1 MTNPDYRAMCAELAD
16 ALAEWRLGG
25 GPPEDTA
32 DAELVAR
39 ARALLA
45 EPEAEGPTDQELL
58 HLYQVATPCYSV
70 EEYKRELDFARAVLA
85 RWGRPVTAPVPE
97 STDEALA
104 NFTAWFCRNY
114 PGPDT
119 LIHRPEWHAPKVFR
133 AASDAL
139 ARWGRPTP
147 QPPADGEVAELVEW
161 LHRRAAEVQAENCTT
176 IYSPHLL
183 RRVADLLGQTEP
195 ERSASMMDYARQCNT
210 QAVAALVALEVLA
223 DAADQFGPAGG
234 ADGKVLAAEVKK
246 ARGVLARTLLA
257 EADGPAVPN
266 DREPASVATQ
276 PSDAEIMELMPQ
288 QMHDD
293 LAAAAR
299 AMAEQEGIDSTPAKG
314 VLRIILNRH
323 VVDLARAA
331 LSRWGRPAPQPV
343 PVSERLPEPNVKVL
357 AYYFNALGK
366 GRTICAIWVPAKS
379 RSDEGDDFLEYDEE
393 GDKYYWP
400 EGWYEAIEN
409 WDELGWA
416 KVYEGE
422 IVYWQPLPKW
432 PANALPTPEA
442 TND

>member
-1 MTNPDYRAMCAELAD
+1 MTDEFRVLCAELVELCTPVDSIPQLAERLQKLN
-16 ALAEWRLGG
+16 ALA
-25 GPPEDTA
+25 D
-32 DAELVAR
+32 R

-45 EPEAEGPTDQELL
+45 QPEPEGPSDD
-58 HLYQVATPCYSV
+58 
-70 EEYKRELDFARAVLA
+70 ELDELFTEIDQSGEALSWRAYARAVLA
-85 RWGRPVTAPVPE
+85 RWGRPAAAPVPE
-97 STDEALA
+97 
-104 NFTAWFCRNY
+104 
-114 PGPDT
+114 PGEVAE
-119 LIHRPEWHAPKVFR
+119 LVEWLGNPMLVSYSL
-133 AASDAL
+133 AASDSASRRL
-139 ARWGRPTP
+139 IRAAELLGRPTP

-195 ERSASMMDYARQCNT
+195 ERSASMMYYARQCNT

-234 ADGKVLAAEVKK
+234 ADGKALAAEVKK

-293 LAAAAR
+293 LAAAVR

-323 VVDLARAA
+323 VVDLARAVLA
-331 LSRWGRPAPQPV
+331 KWGRPTPQPV
-343 PVSERLPEPNVKVL
+343 ALFDIGQEWRPCVKLPITVHVRDQRPGETHSSTREGITPL
-357 AYYFNALGK
+357 
-366 GRTICAIWVPAKS
+366 
-379 RSDEGDDFLEYDEE
+379 RSDDLIMRGVRGEEYPIGRDLFEQT
-393 GDKYYWP
+393 
-400 EGWYEAIEN
+400 YE
-409 WDELGWA
+409 L
-416 KVYEGE
+416 
-422 IVYWQPLPKW
+422 
-432 PANALPTPEA
+432 LPTPKA